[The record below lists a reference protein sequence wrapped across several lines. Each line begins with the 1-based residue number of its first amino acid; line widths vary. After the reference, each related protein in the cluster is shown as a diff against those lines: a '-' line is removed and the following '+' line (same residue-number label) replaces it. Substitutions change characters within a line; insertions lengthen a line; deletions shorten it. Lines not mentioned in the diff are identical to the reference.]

1 MDIMAMERS
10 AMTSMNA
17 VGGLAIGMQ
26 LAQTQTALTAAAAMM
41 VSELMGSRV
50 LITMS
55 AKRVSMIAMRK
66 RRASTLRARI
76 GVHVSKV
83 TVEMVKSAKRLRR
96 EVCSPVEFFLC
107 YVLSYCFCDDNG
119 QDGDAN
125 LRRKSD
131 TRLDFTKFI

>member
-1 MDIMAMERS
+1 
-10 AMTSMNA
+10 
-17 VGGLAIGMQ
+17 MQ

-83 TVEMVKSAKRLRR
+83 TVEMVKSAKVSQVVRCAVFR
-96 EVCSPVEFFLC
+96 
-107 YVLSYCFCDDNG
+107 
-119 QDGDAN
+119 
-125 LRRKSD
+125 
-131 TRLDFTKFI
+131 TT

>member
-1 MDIMAMERS
+1 
-10 AMTSMNA
+10 
-17 VGGLAIGMQ
+17 MQ

-83 TVEMVKSAKRLRR
+83 TVEMVKSAKVSQVVHARCLVQRR
-96 EVCSPVEFFLC
+96 QHAKNV
-107 YVLSYCFCDDNG
+107 
-119 QDGDAN
+119 
-125 LRRKSD
+125 
-131 TRLDFTKFI
+131 TKFRMK